1 MSDAKTA
8 FENVRQAFLSRE
20 PGRAIGRGLPV
31 GDFLEAHRWEL
42 LREEPGKMRLGIHM
56 PAHVRNAMGQ
66 LFGGF
71 TPTYV
76 DLIAILTCRAA
87 RAESENRN
95 WIVTKSMQVEYIEPV
110 MDGFADIKPGAFGH
124 APATRR
130 IGERR
135 SGAASSPPGM
145 RWSANV
151 QGTDP
156 PRACATRRP
165 AVRPSSWKP

>member
-1 MSDAKTA
+1 MNDAKTS

-20 PGRAIGRGLPV
+20 TGRAIGRGLPV

-42 LREEPGKMRLGIHM
+42 LREEPGKIRLGIHM

-87 RAESENRN
+87 RAESENIN

-110 MDGFADIKPGAFGH
+110 MDGFFVESEVIRKRGRHYWVMTRFLDAADKLVVLAN
-124 APATRR
+124 TTLQD
-130 IGERR
+130 
-135 SGAASSPPGM
+135 AA
-145 RWSANV
+145 
-151 QGTDP
+151 
-156 PRACATRRP
+156 
-165 AVRPSSWKP
+165 

>member
-110 MDGFADIKPGAFGH
+110 MDDFFVESEVIRKRGRHYWVMTRFLD
-124 APATRR
+124 ATDKLVVL
-130 IGERR
+130 
-135 SGAASSPPGM
+135 
-145 RWSANV
+145 ANTTL
-151 QGTDP
+151 QD
-156 PRACATRRP
+156 
-165 AVRPSSWKP
+165 AV